1 MVNYRFFEMCLISPN
16 LPTIQEI
23 YSVSVAS
30 NMCCSCVQCYGECLN
45 TIEYHIS
52 FLNEMLRG
60 LNCCT
65 RFTNLPHVHMF
76 FRDATCFLQKAL
88 RKLQKE
94 PILWTAR
101 EEVGPKNKLSHREE
115 QKIHRK
121 SVKPTKIQKMCP
133 ISPE

>member
-1 MVNYRFFEMCLISPN
+1 MCLISPN

-23 YSVSVAS
+23 YFVSVAS
-30 NMCCSCVQCYGECLN
+30 NMFCSCVQCYGECLN

-76 FRDATCFLQKAL
+76 FRDATVFFKRPCENCRRSPFCGRHVK
-88 RKLQKE
+88 RRSKKK
-94 PILWTAR
+94 T
-101 EEVGPKNKLSHREE
+101 LSHWEE

-121 SVKPTKIQKMCP
+121 SGKPKKSNSDVP
-133 ISPE
+133 N